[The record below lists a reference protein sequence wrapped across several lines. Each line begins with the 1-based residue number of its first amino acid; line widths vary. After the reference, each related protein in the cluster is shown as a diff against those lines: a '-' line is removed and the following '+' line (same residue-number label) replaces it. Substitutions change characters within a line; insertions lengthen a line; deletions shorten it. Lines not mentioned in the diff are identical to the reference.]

1 MSLSNSNTPN
11 TETGATIKRV
21 VSAGTDGATFG
32 ETTKDKISFYGVTPI
47 VQRSGAAQA
56 AVTTTASQ
64 TTTPYGYST
73 STQAD
78 AIVTLVNEIRAALVA
93 VGMIKGS

>member
-1 MSLSNSNTPN
+1 MSNT
-11 TETGATIKRV
+11 TGEPFAQTTTQYGPL
-21 VSAGTDGATFG
+21 SGTYPVA
-32 ETTKDKISFYGVTPI
+32 
-47 VQRSGAAQA
+47 QRAGAAQA

-78 AIVTLVNEIRAALVA
+78 AIVTLVNEIRATLIAANL
-93 VGMIKGS
+93 MKGSA

>member
-1 MSLSNSNTPN
+1 MSNT
-11 TETGATIKRV
+11 TGEPFAT
-21 VSAGTDGATFG
+21 
-32 ETTKDKISFYGVTPI
+32 TTTPYGPLTQTYPVG
-47 VQRSGAAQA
+47 QRAGAAQA

-78 AIVTLVNEIRAALVA
+78 QIVTLVNEIRATLVA
-93 VGMIKGS
+93 CNIMKGSA